1 MAPVTLPPGFRF
13 HPTDEELVAY
23 YLRRKI
29 NGRPIEL
36 EVIPEVDLYKC
47 EPWELPE
54 KSFLPSK
61 DLEWYFFSPRD
72 RKYPNGSRTNRATQ
86 AGYWKATGKDRKV
99 SSQKREVGMKKT
111 LVYYRGR
118 APHGSRTDWVMHEYR
133 LDEREC
139 EAANGLQ
146 VNFQSQFTEITKKG
160 RGRKVHT
167 LHFTVQCSHPM
178 AASASHL
185 ARRGV
190 HISYRNVM
198 HSQTLDC
205 ALHRK
210 DGYALCRVFKKS
222 EPGPKIIE
230 HYGAQCEEH
239 KQWMLNDHSS
249 AMTDLSPDGMGDY
262 LETNNYHFQPSDC
275 SQTMIQSSPIDASS
289 SWMQFLT
296 DEALS
301 STMATFQN
309 PHSFTYV
316 PSKVILDTRD
326 EKSRLSVWEG
336 DEPTTFWRLQGREQE
351 PPAIGT
357 GGKGLSF
364 GTELFLCF
372 PSRNRCKRCRLS
384 APSRLFFR
392 LLATSSPA
400 PVDVALEC
408 ARLQQRFTMPSLE
421 VEDYQQILMADSKII
436 NSANYSQFNTT
447 GGDILHEILSV
458 ASASQELINNPNFH
472 EDMWATRITPHFNES
487 FSSLIEPGSVVPSGL
502 IAKSCG
508 LEDQPTFVDIGELE
522 DEFKEHKK
530 VENLRNV
537 KKLGANLM
545 EMIAAETHQRNLNY
559 ESAERVNN
567 PIYSQSQED
576 DFSIGFIN
584 IHQHD
589 FNHDEHHHLDN
600 PGSPS
605 FDVYNEQIQFT
616 QGLFMSSHVV
626 AKTLFHQIAPAKKIS
641 IHLNPIDFVVGRFES
656 SEKAKSSISFFG
668 KFKNLCCKKVKGMKK
683 GFLLSGDGE
692 ISMLSFIEVILASCI
707 NHGGLLEQSNLTTNK
722 VYSRVQATENVR
734 QKFRSNDEGEKVAQ
748 MRTKWGDG
756 KNIWFPN
763 IRGRSLSRMFINGNL
778 LPWISMLQLSGHKH

>member
-139 EAANGLQ
+139 EAASGLQ

-160 RGRKVHT
+160 RRHKVQT
-167 LHFTVQCSHPM
+167 MHFTVQCSHPM

-185 ARRGV
+185 ARRCV
-190 HISYRNVM
+190 HISDRN
-198 HSQTLDC
+198 
-205 ALHRK
+205 

-316 PSKVILDTRD
+316 PSKGSPVHKASPR
-326 EKSRLSVWEG
+326 SEG
-336 DEPTTFWRLQGREQE
+336 LGKGPTTR
-351 PPAIGT
+351 
-357 GGKGLSF
+357 
-364 GTELFLCF
+364 
-372 PSRNRCKRCRLS
+372 
-384 APSRLFFR
+384 
-392 LLATSSPA
+392 
-400 PVDVALEC
+400 VDVALEC
-408 ARLQQRFTMPSLE
+408 ARLQQRFTMPPLE

-641 IHLNPIDFVVGRFES
+641 IHLNPNDFVVGRFES

-668 KFKNLCCKKVKGMKK
+668 KFKNLCCTKVKGMKK

-722 VYSRVQATENVR
+722 VYSGVQATENVR
-734 QKFRSNDEGEKVAQ
+734 QKFRSNDEGEKVAK
-748 MRTKWGDG
+748 MRTKWSDG